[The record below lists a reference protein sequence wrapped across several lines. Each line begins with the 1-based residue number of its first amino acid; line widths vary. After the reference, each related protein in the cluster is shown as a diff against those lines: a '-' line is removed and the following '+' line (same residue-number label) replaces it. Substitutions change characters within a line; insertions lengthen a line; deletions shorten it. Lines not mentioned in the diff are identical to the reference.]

1 MTPRT
6 AAYQAPPS
14 MDFPGKSM
22 EWGATAF
29 SEFSARKLISM
40 TKYYGFLG
48 KERFSGIVFLR
59 KSNHYFNL
67 LKNTEEFTTF
77 Y

>member
-1 MTPRT
+1 MQET
-6 AAYQAPPS
+6 S
-14 MDFPGKSM
+14 GDEGSIL
-22 EWGATAF
+22 GAF

-48 KERFSGIVFLR
+48 KERFSVIVFLR
-59 KSNHYFNL
+59 KSNHYFSL